1 MAKKKRRACLAAL
14 FVLAAWGGTAPV
26 SAQEGDRYIVGIKQ
40 GVALEQGREVL
51 RSKGLEVLDEIPG
64 MNLLLVRP
72 AGRSLK
78 SFSLERLRFE
88 PAVAGVEK
96 DFWTKWIEAAP
107 VSLQQVPLPTLEAV
121 REGLP
126 AFRLRPMGAKGEAGS
141 QEEEAQW
148 GVRRLNAPAAWG
160 ANQGDGV
167 KVAVVDT
174 GVAPDHPD
182 LKARVAGGFNAL
194 DKDKPFADD
203 HGHGTH
209 VSGIIAAELDG
220 KGVVGVAPKALIYGV
235 KVLTKEGSGSAWGI
249 ISGIN
254 WCVENKM
261 QVINMS
267 LGSSQ
272 SLGYLNEAVQ
282 NAIRA
287 GVTVVAAAG
296 NDSGAVNYPAAYPGV
311 IAVSALDK
319 DDAIA
324 KFSSRGEQVA
334 FIAPGVK
341 VPSTVPYF
349 HDASG
354 YKSYSGTSMACPH
367 VAGLAALAVG
377 RGAQGPAA
385 VKEALGAAAERLPNL
400 SDPEQGAGVIDAAK
414 LAR

>member
-1 MAKKKRRACLAAL
+1 
-14 FVLAAWGGTAPV
+14 
-26 SAQEGDRYIVGIKQ
+26 
-40 GVALEQGREVL
+40 
-51 RSKGLEVLDEIPG
+51 
-64 MNLLLVRP
+64 
-72 AGRSLK
+72 
-78 SFSLERLRFE
+78 
-88 PAVAGVEK
+88 
-96 DFWTKWIEAAP
+96 
-107 VSLQQVPLPTLEAV
+107 
-121 REGLP
+121 
-126 AFRLRPMGAKGEAGS
+126 
-141 QEEEAQW
+141 
-148 GVRRLNAPAAWG
+148 
-160 ANQGDGV
+160 
-167 KVAVVDT
+167 
-174 GVAPDHPD
+174 
-182 LKARVAGGFNAL
+182 
-194 DKDKPFADD
+194 
-203 HGHGTH
+203 
-209 VSGIIAAELDG
+209 
-220 KGVVGVAPKALIYGV
+220 
-235 KVLTKEGSGSAWGI
+235 WGI